1 MVNNIK
7 YSFEKQHEL
16 CIGLEQIGKSHTT
29 MDDSKDKLIEFSHI
43 QIHFAFGTEEIEE
56 NQYYH
61 VNRVFGEMDNVKIIR
76 GLSEVRSLR
85 QLLQKGDVSVLN
97 NGRLVISCIGNHH
110 ALQEILSLVSTTDPD
125 HGHKFDVFI
134 DESDT
139 YGVDH
144 DRTISTVQKDNLVNS
159 IADSPQVCLVREI
172 TATPMSQTVSQSNY
186 TRIYEIDGK
195 RGYNGVEDFL
205 FNATLQ
211 TNDLTKFES
220 NNQIPSKIKDWIMD
234 GIKIEGQIS
243 LISTDHRI
251 AKQVKMAETV
261 SRIVGRAAPVVV
273 VNSSKDQ
280 HVYLDG
286 KIASSL
292 CKGKL
297 RKILDACRIQRHK
310 NVFVIGQRCLNRSI
324 TIEDTKKYYDACRIL
339 FNTTDGAADPE
350 VLQRVSRIAGYGSH
364 KRVVTC
370 TPLVEMRVKKA
381 SANRTNLVKDI
392 VVIKDYQT
400 RLAKLLEYDGLMK
413 TNIFGKKN
421 NGYKLV
427 TQHTN
432 KLESQTENPK
442 YICLNKVSWYTS
454 EQIDDSSVIRQLTN
468 RDAARPGTPLYNW
481 LLKEIPFSYLLNA
494 LSSDKNQIRNHI
506 PNIYLTT
513 EKKGSF
519 RRDCLYFWNQNTQ
532 SLAVSEQYKDVFK
545 RNYSM
550 LDPVSGQY
558 FNYLVM
564 ADAKDGEVKVVDA
577 LQDAKAA

>member
-1 MVNNIK
+1 MKNIIK
-7 YSFEKQHEL
+7 KVIEKLHEL

-29 MDDSKDKLIEFSHI
+29 MDDSKDRLIQYTNI

-61 VNRVFGEMDNVKIIR
+61 VDRVFGEMENVKIIR
-76 GLSEVRSLR
+76 GLAEVRSLR

-97 NGRLVISCIGNHH
+97 DGRLVISCIGNYH
-110 ALQEILSLVSTTDPD
+110 ALQEILSLVSMTDPQ
-125 HGHKFDVFI
+125 HGFMFDVFI

-144 DRTISTVQKDNLVNS
+144 DRTVSNVQKDNLVNS

-186 TRIYEIDGK
+186 TKIYEIEGK
-195 RGYNGVEDFL
+195 QGYNGVEDFV

-211 TNDLTKFES
+211 PKDLKDFES
-220 NNQIPSKIKDWIMD
+220 NKHVPAKIKQWIMD

-261 SRIVGRAAPVVV
+261 SRVVGMAAPVVV

-280 HVYLDG
+280 HVYFNG

-297 RKILDACRIQRHK
+297 RKILDACRIQGHK

-324 TIEDTKKYYDACRIL
+324 TIEDSEKYYDACRIL
-339 FNTTDGAADPE
+339 FNTTDTAADPE
-350 VLQRVSRIAGYGSH
+350 VLQRVARIAGYGPH
-364 KRVVTC
+364 KREVTC

-381 SANRTNLVKDI
+381 SANRSNLVKDI
-392 VVIKDYQT
+392 VKIKNHEE
-400 RLAKLLEYDGLMK
+400 RRAKLLEYDGLMK

-421 NGYKLV
+421 NGYKV
-427 TQHTN
+427 ITQHTN
-432 KLESQTENPK
+432 KRESITKQPR
-442 YICLNKVSWYTS
+442 YICLNRVTHYSA
-454 EQIDDSSVIRQLTN
+454 ENFDDSRVLQQLN
-468 RDAARPGTPLYNW
+468 NGDAARPGTPLYEW
-481 LLKEIPFSYLLNA
+481 LSKRHPFNNILNA
-494 LSSDKNQIRNHI
+494 LSSGQNQIRIHL
-506 PNIYLTT
+506 PNIKSESNNKTY
-513 EKKGSF
+513 
-519 RRDCLYFWNQNTQ
+519 RRDCLYHWDQDNQK
-532 SLAVSEQYKDVFK
+532 LAVSEQGRDEFK
-545 RNYSM
+545 QHYSM
-550 LDPVSGQY
+550 LDPVSGDY
-558 FNYLVM
+558 FNYMVM
-564 ADAKDGEVKVVDA
+564 KEGAGDRSVIVIDTLHDS
-577 LQDAKAA
+577 QAA